1 MNIMEVFGNM
11 DSPILGAL
19 QLVLRFLAGKFVKPW
34 YDGQHTYAKYLIT
47 DEAQALYD
55 GLLLLREKT
64 TDEEKKKTIEQIIEL
79 IRSVFE
85 AAEFGVNFRGIEFGS

>member
-34 YDGQHTYAKYLIT
+34 YEKQHIYVKYLIT

-55 GLLLLREKT
+55 GLLLLREKS
-64 TDEEKKKTIEQIIEL
+64 DEEKKKDIEQVIEL
-79 IRSVFE
+79 VQSVFE
-85 AAEFGVNFRGIEFGS
+85 AANLGVDFRGIEFNN